1 MKRVLIANRGEI
13 ALRILRACR
22 ELGLETV
29 AAYSRVDSL
38 ALHLPLAD
46 DTVCIGKHSYLD
58 SSQII
63 SAALTRNCD
72 GVHPGYGFLSENSDF
87 AAQVEDAGLCFVGP
101 AAVHIEMMG
110 DKAKARAVMA
120 AKGIPVLPGSDGEV
134 ARLDDAC
141 DCAERIGFPVMIKAS
156 HGGGGRGIQIV
167 DDEASLRSAFKD
179 LKNEVEQLFGNG
191 GVYIEKWLDAPR
203 HIEVQVFGDG
213 NGRVL
218 HFGARE
224 CSIQRRHQ
232 KLLEE
237 TPPPGIPVDKIA
249 GLASSCCAALA
260 DLKYSNAGTLEF
272 LFQDGA
278 FYFIEMNTR
287 IQVEHPIT
295 ESVTGIDLVK
305 LQLSLAS
312 TGRLPLVQSDI
323 CFSGHAMECRI
334 NAEDRSFQPAPG
346 PVNQYRTPGGPGIRL
361 DSHLYS
367 GYVVPHQYDSL
378 LAKIISTGADRSE
391 CIARMERA
399 LVEFVIGPLSTNI
412 DLQRL
417 ILRDARFRAGELDT
431 HFLEGME
438 K

>member
-13 ALRILRACR
+13 ALRILRACK

-29 AAYSRVDSL
+29 AAYSQVDRL
-38 ALHLPLAD
+38 ALHLSLAD
-46 DTVCIGKHSYLD
+46 DTVCIGRHSYLD

-167 DDEASLRSAFKD
+167 DNEASLRSAFEG

-213 NGRVL
+213 SGRVL

-237 TPPPGIPVDKIA
+237 TPPPGISVDKIA
-249 GLASSCCAALA
+249 ELALSCCAVLA

-367 GYVVPHQYDSL
+367 GYVVPYQYDSL

>member
-29 AAYSRVDSL
+29 AAYSQADNL

-58 SSQII
+58 ASQIL
-63 SAALTRNCD
+63 SAALSRNCD
-72 GVHPGYGFLSENSDF
+72 GVHPGYGFLSESSDF
-87 AAQVEDAGLCFVGP
+87 ALQVQQAGLCFIGP
-101 AAVHIEMMG
+101 AAAHIELMG
-110 DKAKARAVMA
+110 DKAKARAAMA
-120 AKGIPVLPGSDGEV
+120 ASGIPVLPGSDGEV
-134 ARLDDAC
+134 TRLDDAIE
-141 DCAERIGFPVMIKAS
+141 CAKSIGFPVMVKAS

-167 DDEASLRSAFKD
+167 SDEGSLRSVFEGLRNQA
-179 LKNEVEQLFGNG
+179 EQLFGNS

-203 HIEVQVFGDG
+203 HIEIQVFGNG
-213 NGRVL
+213 NGRVI

-237 TPPPGIPVDKIA
+237 TPPPGIPSDQISA
-249 GLASSCCAALA
+249 LATSCCNVLA
-260 DLKYSNAGTLEF
+260 ELKYSNAGTLEF

-278 FYFIEMNTR
+278 FHFIEMNTR

-305 LQLSLAS
+305 LQLSFAS
-312 TGRLPLVQSDI
+312 SGSLSLEQSDI
-323 CFSGHAMECRI
+323 SFSGHAMECRI
-334 NAEDRSFQPAPG
+334 NAEDRNYQPAPG
-346 PVNQYRTPGGPGIRL
+346 PVNQYHTPGGPGIRL
-361 DSHLYS
+361 DSHLYP
-367 GYVVPHQYDSL
+367 GYVVPHYYDSL
-378 LAKIISTGADRSE
+378 LAKLISTGSDRAE

-399 LVEFVIGPLSTNI
+399 LAEFVIRPLSTNI
-412 DLQRL
+412 ELQRL
-417 ILRDARFRAGELDT
+417 ILRDLRFRSGELDT

>member
-29 AAYSRVDSL
+29 AAYSQVDSL

-167 DDEASLRSAFKD
+167 DDEASLRSAFEG

-191 GVYIEKWLDAPR
+191 GVYIEKWLDSPR

-249 GLASSCCAALA
+249 GLALSCCAALA

-417 ILRDARFRAGELDT
+417 ILRDARFRSGELDT

>member
-13 ALRILRACR
+13 ALRILRACQ

-29 AAYSRVDSL
+29 AAYSQADSR
-38 ALHLPLAD
+38 AVHLPLAD

-58 SSQII
+58 QSQII
-63 SAALTRNCD
+63 SAALSRHCD
-72 GVHPGYGFLSENSDF
+72 SVHPGYGFLSESSHF
-87 AAQVEDAGLCFVGP
+87 ALQVEAAGLCFIGP
-101 AAVHIEMMG
+101 AATHIELMG
-110 DKAKARAVMA
+110 DKAKARAAMT
-120 AKGIPVLPGSDGEV
+120 AKGILVLPGSDGEV
-134 ARLDDAC
+134 ISVDDAC
-141 DCAERIGFPVMIKAS
+141 DCAKRIGFPVMLKAS

-167 DDEASLRSAFKD
+167 DDEASLRSAFKG
-179 LKNEVEQLFGNG
+179 LRNEAEQLFGNG

-203 HIEVQVFGDG
+203 HIEIQVFGDG
-213 NGRVL
+213 NGRVI

-237 TPPPGIPVDKIA
+237 TPPPGIPGARIA
-249 GLASSCCAALA
+249 ELAISCCGALA
-260 DLKYSNAGTLEF
+260 ELNYSNAGTLEF

-305 LQLSLAS
+305 LQLSFAS
-312 TGRLPLVQSDI
+312 TGRLSLLQSDV

-334 NAEDRSFQPAPG
+334 NAEDRNFQPAPG
-346 PVNQYRTPGGPGIRL
+346 AVNQYRTPGGPGIRL
-361 DSHLYS
+361 DSHLYL
-367 GYVVPHQYDSL
+367 GYIVPHQYDSL
-378 LAKIISTGADRSE
+378 LAKVISTGSDRAE

-399 LVEFVIGPLSTNI
+399 LVEFVIGPVSTNI

-417 ILRDARFRAGELDT
+417 ILRDARFRSGELDT

>member
-1 MKRVLIANRGEI
+1 M
-13 ALRILRACR
+13 
-22 ELGLETV
+22 ETV
-29 AAYSRVDSL
+29 AAYSQADSR
-38 ALHLPLAD
+38 AVHLPLAD

-58 SSQII
+58 QSQII
-63 SAALTRNCD
+63 SAALSRHCD
-72 GVHPGYGFLSENSDF
+72 SVHPGYGFLSESSHF
-87 AAQVEDAGLCFVGP
+87 ALQVEAAGLCFIGP
-101 AAVHIEMMG
+101 AATHIELMG
-110 DKAKARAVMA
+110 DKAKARAAMT
-120 AKGIPVLPGSDGEV
+120 AKGILVLPGSDGEV
-134 ARLDDAC
+134 ISVDDAC
-141 DCAERIGFPVMIKAS
+141 DCAKRIGFPVMLKAS

-167 DDEASLRSAFKD
+167 DDEASLRSAFKG
-179 LKNEVEQLFGNG
+179 LRNEAEQLFGNG

-203 HIEVQVFGDG
+203 HIEIQVFGDG
-213 NGRVL
+213 NGRVI

-237 TPPPGIPVDKIA
+237 TPPPGIPGARIA
-249 GLASSCCAALA
+249 ELAISCCGALA
-260 DLKYSNAGTLEF
+260 ELNYSNAGTLEF

-305 LQLSLAS
+305 LQLSFAS
-312 TGRLPLVQSDI
+312 TGRLSLLQSDV

-334 NAEDRSFQPAPG
+334 NAEDRNFQPAPG
-346 PVNQYRTPGGPGIRL
+346 AVNQYRTPGGPGIRL
-361 DSHLYS
+361 DSHLYP
-367 GYVVPHQYDSL
+367 GYIVPHQYDSL
-378 LAKIISTGADRSE
+378 LAKVISTGSDRAE

-399 LVEFVIGPLSTNI
+399 LVEFVIGPVSTNI

-417 ILRDARFRAGELDT
+417 ILRDARFRSGELDT

>member
-13 ALRILRACR
+13 ALRILRACQ

-29 AAYSRVDSL
+29 AAYSQADSR
-38 ALHLPLAD
+38 AVHLPLAD

-58 SSQII
+58 PSQII
-63 SAALTRNCD
+63 SAALSRHCD
-72 GVHPGYGFLSENSDF
+72 GVHPGYGFLSESSHF
-87 AAQVEDAGLCFVGP
+87 ALQVEAAGLCFIGP
-101 AAVHIEMMG
+101 AATHIELMG
-110 DKAKARAVMA
+110 DKAKARAAMT
-120 AKGIPVLPGSDGEV
+120 AKGILVLPGSDGEV
-134 ARLDDAC
+134 ISVDDAC
-141 DCAERIGFPVMIKAS
+141 DCAKRIGFPVMLKAS

-167 DDEASLRSAFKD
+167 DDEASLRSAFKG
-179 LKNEVEQLFGNG
+179 LRNEAEQLFGNG

-203 HIEVQVFGDG
+203 HIEIQVFGDG
-213 NGRVL
+213 NGRVI

-237 TPPPGIPVDKIA
+237 TPPPGIPGARIA
-249 GLASSCCAALA
+249 ELAISCCGALA
-260 DLKYSNAGTLEF
+260 ELNYSNAGTLEF

-305 LQLSLAS
+305 LQLSFAS
-312 TGRLPLVQSDI
+312 TGRLSLLQSDV

-334 NAEDRSFQPAPG
+334 NAEDRNFQPAPG
-346 PVNQYRTPGGPGIRL
+346 AVNQYRTPGGPGIRL
-361 DSHLYS
+361 DSHLYP
-367 GYVVPHQYDSL
+367 GYIVPHQYDSL
-378 LAKIISTGADRSE
+378 LAKVISTGSDRAE

-399 LVEFVIGPLSTNI
+399 LVEFVIGPVSTNI

-417 ILRDARFRAGELDT
+417 ILRDARFRSGELDT

>member
-29 AAYSRVDSL
+29 AAYSQADRF

-46 DTVCIGKHSYLD
+46 DTVCIGKQSYLD

-72 GVHPGYGFLSENSDF
+72 GVHPGYGFLSESGDF
-87 AAQVEDAGLCFVGP
+87 AFQVQEAGLCFIGP
-101 AAVHIEMMG
+101 AASHIELMG
-110 DKAKARAVMA
+110 DKVKARAAMA
-120 AKGIPVLPGSDGEV
+120 TRGIPVLPGSDGEV
-134 ARLDDAC
+134 TGLDDAV
-141 DCAERIGFPVMIKAS
+141 DWAKRIGFPVMLKAS
-156 HGGGGRGIQIV
+156 HGGGGRGIHIV
-167 DDEASLRSAFKD
+167 DDEVSLRSVFD
-179 LKNEVEQLFGNG
+179 GLKNQAEQLFGNG

-203 HIEVQVFGDG
+203 HIEIQVFGDG
-213 NGRVL
+213 NGRVI

-237 TPPPGIPVDKIA
+237 TPPPGIPRERIE
-249 GLASSCCAALA
+249 GLATSCCDALA
-260 DLKYSNAGTLEF
+260 DLGYSNAGTLEF

-278 FYFIEMNTR
+278 FHFIEMNTR

-305 LQLSLAS
+305 LQLSFAS
-312 TGRLPLVQSDI
+312 TGRLSLEQSDI
-323 CFSGHAMECRI
+323 SFSGHAMECRI
-334 NAEDRSFQPAPG
+334 NAEDRDFRPAPG
-346 PVNQYRTPGGPGIRL
+346 PVNEYRTPGGPGIRL
-361 DSHLYS
+361 DSHLYP

-378 LAKIISTGADRSE
+378 LAKLISTGSDRAE

-399 LVEFVIGPLSTNI
+399 LVEFVISPLSTNI
-412 DLQRL
+412 DLQRS
-417 ILRDARFRAGELDT
+417 ILRDVRFQSGESDT
-431 HFLEGME
+431 HFLEGLE

>member
-29 AAYSRVDSL
+29 AAYSQADRF

-46 DTVCIGKHSYLD
+46 DTVCIGKQSYLD

-72 GVHPGYGFLSENSDF
+72 GVHPGYGFLSESGDF
-87 AAQVEDAGLCFVGP
+87 ALQVQEAGLCFIGP
-101 AAVHIEMMG
+101 AASHIELMG
-110 DKAKARAVMA
+110 DKAKARAAMA
-120 AKGIPVLPGSDGEV
+120 ARGIPVLPGSDGEV
-134 ARLDDAC
+134 TGPDDAI
-141 DCAERIGFPVMIKAS
+141 DWAKRIGFPVMLKAS
-156 HGGGGRGIQIV
+156 HGGGGRGIHIV
-167 DDEASLRSAFKD
+167 DDEVSLRSVFD
-179 LKNEVEQLFGNG
+179 GLKKQAEQLFGDG

-203 HIEVQVFGDG
+203 HIEIQVFGDG
-213 NGRVL
+213 NGRVIHL
-218 HFGARE
+218 GARE

-237 TPPPGIPVDKIA
+237 TPPPGIPGERIED
-249 GLASSCCAALA
+249 LATSCCDALA
-260 DLKYSNAGTLEF
+260 DLGYSNAGTLEF
-272 LFQDGA
+272 LFQDDA
-278 FYFIEMNTR
+278 FHFIEMNTR

-305 LQLSLAS
+305 LQLSFAS
-312 TGRLPLVQSDI
+312 TGRLSLEQSDI
-323 CFSGHAMECRI
+323 SFSGHAMECRI
-334 NAEDRSFQPAPG
+334 NAEDSDFRPSPG
-346 PVNQYRTPGGPGIRL
+346 PVNEYRTPGGPGIRL
-361 DSHLYS
+361 DSHLYP

-378 LAKIISTGADRSE
+378 LAKLISTGSDRAE

-412 DLQRL
+412 DLQRS
-417 ILRDARFRAGELDT
+417 ILRDVRFRSGESNT
-431 HFLEGME
+431 HFLEGLE

>member
-1 MKRVLIANRGEI
+1 
-13 ALRILRACR
+13 
-22 ELGLETV
+22 
-29 AAYSRVDSL
+29 
-38 ALHLPLAD
+38 
-46 DTVCIGKHSYLD
+46 
-58 SSQII
+58 
-63 SAALTRNCD
+63 
-72 GVHPGYGFLSENSDF
+72 
-87 AAQVEDAGLCFVGP
+87 
-101 AAVHIEMMG
+101 MG
-110 DKAKARAVMA
+110 DKAKARAAMT
-120 AKGIPVLPGSDGEV
+120 AKGILVLPGSDGEV
-134 ARLDDAC
+134 ISVDDAC
-141 DCAERIGFPVMIKAS
+141 DCAKRIGFPVMLKAS

-167 DDEASLRSAFKD
+167 DDEASLRSAFKG
-179 LKNEVEQLFGNG
+179 LRNEAEQLFGNG

-203 HIEVQVFGDG
+203 HIEIQVFGDG
-213 NGRVL
+213 NGRVI

-237 TPPPGIPVDKIA
+237 TPPPGIPGARIA
-249 GLASSCCAALA
+249 ELAISCCGALA
-260 DLKYSNAGTLEF
+260 ELNYSNAGTLEF

-305 LQLSLAS
+305 LQLSFAS
-312 TGRLPLVQSDI
+312 TGRLSLLQSDV

-334 NAEDRSFQPAPG
+334 NAEDRNFQPAPG
-346 PVNQYRTPGGPGIRL
+346 AVNQYRTPGGPGIRL
-361 DSHLYS
+361 DSHLYP
-367 GYVVPHQYDSL
+367 GYIVPHQYDSL
-378 LAKIISTGADRSE
+378 LAKVISTGSDRAE

-399 LVEFVIGPLSTNI
+399 LVEFVIGPVSTNI

-417 ILRDARFRAGELDT
+417 ILRDVRFRSGELDT

>member
-29 AAYSRVDSL
+29 AAYSQVDSL

-156 HGGGGRGIQIV
+156 YGGGGRGIQIV
-167 DDEASLRSAFKD
+167 DDEASLRSAFEG

-249 GLASSCCAALA
+249 GLALSCCAALA

-272 LFQDGA
+272 PFQDGA

>member
-167 DDEASLRSAFKD
+167 DNEASLRSAFEG

-237 TPPPGIPVDKIA
+237 TPPPGIPVDRIA
-249 GLASSCCAALA
+249 ELALSCCAVLA

-367 GYVVPHQYDSL
+367 GYVVPYQYDSL

-431 HFLEGME
+431 HFLEGMD

>member
-13 ALRILRACR
+13 ALRILRACK

-29 AAYSRVDSL
+29 AAYSQVDSL

-167 DDEASLRSAFKD
+167 DDEASLRSAFEG

-237 TPPPGIPVDKIA
+237 TPPPGIPVDKIDE
-249 GLASSCCAALA
+249 LAMSCCAALA

-417 ILRDARFRAGELDT
+417 ILRDARFRSGELDT
-431 HFLEGME
+431 HFLEGI
-438 K
+438 

>member
-13 ALRILRACR
+13 ALRIQRACR

-29 AAYSRVDSL
+29 AAYSQADSL

-46 DTVCIGKHSYLD
+46 ATVCIGKHSYLD
-58 SSQII
+58 PSQLI
-63 SAALTRNCD
+63 SAALTRKCD
-72 GVHPGYGFLSENSDF
+72 GVHPGYGFLSESSDF
-87 AAQVEDAGLCFVGP
+87 ARQVQEAGLCFIGP
-101 AAVHIEMMG
+101 AASHIELMG
-110 DKAKARAVMA
+110 DKAKARAAMA
-120 AKGIPVLPGSDGEV
+120 AKGIPVLPGSNGEV
-134 ARLDDAC
+134 TRLKDAI
-141 DCAERIGFPVMIKAS
+141 DCAASIGFPVMVKAS

-167 DDEASLRSAFKD
+167 DDETSLRSVFEG
-179 LKNEVEQLFGNG
+179 LKNQAEQLFGSG

-213 NGRVL
+213 NGRVI

-237 TPPPGIPVDKIA
+237 TPPPGIPIDRINE
-249 GLASSCCAALA
+249 LARSCCDALA

-278 FYFIEMNTR
+278 FHFIEMNTR

-305 LQLSLAS
+305 LQLSFAS
-312 TGRLPLVQSDI
+312 SGRLSLEQRDI
-323 CFSGHAMECRI
+323 SFSGHAMECRI
-334 NAEDRSFQPAPG
+334 NAEDGNYQPAPG
-346 PVNQYRTPGGPGIRL
+346 PVDQYRTPGGPGIRL
-361 DSHLYS
+361 DSHLYP
-367 GYVVPHQYDSL
+367 GYLVPHQYDSL
-378 LAKIISTGADRSE
+378 LAKLVSTGSDRAE

-399 LVEFVIGPLSTNI
+399 LAEFVIEPLSTNI

-417 ILRDARFRAGELDT
+417 ILRDVRFRSGELNT

>member
-13 ALRILRACR
+13 ALRILRACQ

-29 AAYSRVDSL
+29 AAYSQADSR
-38 ALHLPLAD
+38 AVHLPLAD

-58 SSQII
+58 PSQII
-63 SAALTRNCD
+63 SAALSRHCD
-72 GVHPGYGFLSENSDF
+72 SVHPGYGFLSESSHF
-87 AAQVEDAGLCFVGP
+87 ALQVEAAGLCFIGP
-101 AAVHIEMMG
+101 AATHIELMG
-110 DKAKARAVMA
+110 DKAKARAAMT
-120 AKGIPVLPGSDGEV
+120 AKGILVLPGSDGEV
-134 ARLDDAC
+134 ISVDDAC
-141 DCAERIGFPVMIKAS
+141 DCAKRIGFPVMLKAS

-167 DDEASLRSAFKD
+167 DDEASLRSAFKG
-179 LKNEVEQLFGNG
+179 LRNEAEQLFGNG

-203 HIEVQVFGDG
+203 HIEIQVFGDG
-213 NGRVL
+213 NGRVI

-237 TPPPGIPVDKIA
+237 TPPPGIPGARIA
-249 GLASSCCAALA
+249 ELAISCCGALA
-260 DLKYSNAGTLEF
+260 ELNYSNAGTLEF

-305 LQLSLAS
+305 LQLSFAS
-312 TGRLPLVQSDI
+312 TGRLSLLQSDV

-334 NAEDRSFQPAPG
+334 NAEDRNFQPAPG
-346 PVNQYRTPGGPGIRL
+346 AVNQYRTPGGPGIRL
-361 DSHLYS
+361 DSHLYP
-367 GYVVPHQYDSL
+367 GYIVPHQYDSL
-378 LAKIISTGADRSE
+378 LAKVISTGSDRAE

-399 LVEFVIGPLSTNI
+399 LVEFVIGPVSTNI

-417 ILRDARFRAGELDT
+417 ILRDARFRSGELDT

>member
-1 MKRVLIANRGEI
+1 MIKRVLIANRGEI
-13 ALRILRACR
+13 AMRILRACR

-29 AAYSRVDSL
+29 AAYSQADSL
-38 ALHLPLAD
+38 ALHLPLAN

-63 SAALTRNCD
+63 SAAMIKNCD
-72 GVHPGYGFLSENSDF
+72 GVHPGYGFLSESSDF
-87 AAQVEDAGLCFVGP
+87 ALQVEEAGLCFIGP
-101 AAVHIEMMG
+101 AAPHIELMG
-110 DKAKARAVMA
+110 DKAKARAAMI

-134 ARLDDAC
+134 TRLDDAC
-141 DCAERIGFPVMIKAS
+141 DCAERIGFPVMVKAS
-156 HGGGGRGIQIV
+156 HGGGGRGIQIF
-167 DDEASLRSAFKD
+167 DDEASLRSAFEG
-179 LKNEVEQLFGNG
+179 LRNEAEQLFGNG

-203 HIEVQVFGDG
+203 HIEIQVFGDG
-213 NGRVL
+213 NGRVI

-237 TPPPGIPVDKIA
+237 TPPPGIQVDRIT
-249 GLASSCCAALA
+249 GLAMSCCEALA

-272 LFQDGA
+272 LFQDGE

-287 IQVEHPIT
+287 IQVEHPVT
-295 ESVTGIDLVK
+295 EMITGIDLVK
-305 LQLSLAS
+305 QQILAS
-312 TGRLPLVQSDI
+312 SGHLPLVQSDI

-334 NAEDRSFQPAPG
+334 NAEGRNFQPAPG

-361 DSHLYS
+361 DSHLYP

-378 LAKIISTGADRSE
+378 LAKLISTGSDRAE

-399 LVEFVIGPLSTNI
+399 LAEFVIGPLSTNI

-417 ILRDARFRAGELDT
+417 ILRDARFRSGELDT
-431 HFLEGME
+431 HFLEGM
-438 K
+438 KK

>member
-13 ALRILRACR
+13 ALRILRACQ

-29 AAYSRVDSL
+29 AAYSQADSR
-38 ALHLPLAD
+38 AVHLPLAD

-58 SSQII
+58 QSQII
-63 SAALTRNCD
+63 SAALSRHCD
-72 GVHPGYGFLSENSDF
+72 GVHPGYGFLSENSHF
-87 AAQVEDAGLCFVGP
+87 ALQVEAAGLCFIGP
-101 AAVHIEMMG
+101 AATHIELMG
-110 DKAKARAVMA
+110 DKAKARATMT
-120 AKGIPVLPGSDGEV
+120 AKGILVLPGSDGEV
-134 ARLDDAC
+134 ISVDDAC
-141 DCAERIGFPVMIKAS
+141 DCAKRIGFPVMLKAS
-156 HGGGGRGIQIV
+156 HGGGGRGIQII
-167 DDEASLRSAFKD
+167 DDEASLRSAFKG
-179 LKNEVEQLFGNG
+179 LRNEAEQLFGNG

-203 HIEVQVFGDG
+203 HIEIQVFGDG
-213 NGRVL
+213 NGRVI

-237 TPPPGIPVDKIA
+237 TPPPGIPGARIVE
-249 GLASSCCAALA
+249 LAISCCGALA
-260 DLKYSNAGTLEF
+260 ELNYSNAGTLEF

-305 LQLSLAS
+305 LQLSFAS
-312 TGRLPLVQSDI
+312 TGRLSLLQSDV

-334 NAEDRSFQPAPG
+334 NAEDRNFQPTPG
-346 PVNQYRTPGGPGIRL
+346 AVNQYRTPGGPGIRL
-361 DSHLYS
+361 DSHLYP
-367 GYVVPHQYDSL
+367 GYIVPHQYDSL
-378 LAKIISTGADRSE
+378 LAKVISTGSDRAE

-399 LVEFVIGPLSTNI
+399 LVEFVIGPVSTNI

-417 ILRDARFRAGELDT
+417 ILRDARFRSGELDT

>member
-72 GVHPGYGFLSENSDF
+72 GIHPGYGFLSENCDF

-167 DDEASLRSAFKD
+167 HNEVSLRSAFEG

-224 CSIQRRHQ
+224 CTIQRRHQ

-249 GLASSCCAALA
+249 ELALSCCAVLA

-378 LAKIISTGADRSE
+378 LAKIISTGTDRSE